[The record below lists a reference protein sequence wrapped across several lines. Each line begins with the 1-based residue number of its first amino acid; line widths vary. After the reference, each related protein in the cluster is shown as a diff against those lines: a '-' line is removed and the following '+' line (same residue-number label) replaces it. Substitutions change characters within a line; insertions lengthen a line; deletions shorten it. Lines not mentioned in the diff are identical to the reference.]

1 MSVSG
6 KAYRI
11 LTDLIYEHSRIRLG
25 ADKQMLLANR
35 LQKRLRTLG
44 LASYDDYCAIL
55 QSPEGAE
62 EIEELVDLISTNH
75 TRFFREPNHF
85 SFLANRVLPQLVP
98 RLIAARSP
106 LRLWSAAASSGEEPY
121 TIAIVVAEHLRSCA
135 SLDWQI
141 TASDISR
148 RMLGQAQHGIYQMDS
163 VQSVPPELLRRY
175 FQKGTGVRAGSCR
188 IKREVRE
195 HIRFERINLFQTEY
209 PVFPKQ
215 HVIFCRNVMIY
226 FDPPSRAAAIQRLIR
241 RLSPDGYL
249 VVGNSESL
257 LGIDHNLRPIQQGI
271 YQRS

>member
-1 MSVSG
+1 MSFSG

-11 LTDLIYEHSRIRLG
+11 LTDLVYEHSRIRLG

-44 LASYDDYCAIL
+44 LTSYDDYCAVL
-55 QSPEGAE
+55 QSTEGAE

-75 TRFFREPNHF
+75 TKFFREPNHF
-85 SFLANRVLPQLVP
+85 SFLANRVLPALVP
-98 RLIAARSP
+98 PLVASRSP
-106 LRLWSAAASSGEEPY
+106 LRLWSAAASSGEEAY
-121 TIAIVVAEHLRSCA
+121 TIAIVVAEHLLA
-135 SLDWQI
+135 YPSLDWQI

-148 RMLGQAQHGIYQMDS
+148 RMVAQAQRGIYQMDS

-175 FQKGTGVRAGSCR
+175 FQKGIAARAGTCR
-188 IKREVRE
+188 IKREVRK
-195 HIRFERINLFQTEY
+195 HVRFERINLFQAEY

-226 FDPPSRAAAIQRLIR
+226 FDPASRAAAVQKLTRQ
-241 RLSPDGYL
+241 LSPGGYL

-257 LGIDHNLRPIQQGI
+257 LGVDHSLQPVQQGI

>member
-1 MSVSG
+1 
-6 KAYRI
+6 
-11 LTDLIYEHSRIRLG
+11 
-25 ADKQMLLANR
+25 
-35 LQKRLRTLG
+35 
-44 LASYDDYCAIL
+44 
-55 QSPEGAE
+55 
-62 EIEELVDLISTNH
+62 
-75 TRFFREPNHF
+75 
-85 SFLANRVLPQLVP
+85 
-98 RLIAARSP
+98 
-106 LRLWSAAASSGEEPY
+106 
-121 TIAIVVAEHLRSCA
+121 
-135 SLDWQI
+135 
-141 TASDISR
+141 
-148 RMLGQAQHGIYQMDS
+148 
-163 VQSVPPELLRRY
+163 LRRY

>member
-135 SLDWQI
+135 SFDWQI

-148 RMLGQAQHGIYQMDS
+148 RILSQARQGIYQMDS

-188 IKREVRE
+188 VKREVRE
-195 HIRFERINLFQTEY
+195 HIRFERINLFQAEY

-241 RLSPDGYL
+241 QLSPDGYL